1 LLAAIEPGLA
11 AAAAADGY
19 TLPFAVA
26 LARDGD
32 GKGGR
37 RRQTV

>member
-11 AAAAADGY
+11 AAADGY
-19 TLPFAVA
+19 TLAFAVA

-37 RRQTV
+37 RRQAV